1 MRPDLLA
8 VVRAHPEIGFT
19 IAVMG
24 WPTDRGGRRR
34 DPRQLELHHR
44 SLCPAFVGVTKL
56 KSSTDF
62 LGPCGVDHRV
72 GEGARRLLR
81 QIVAYAALD
90 GSMGVP
96 AGELAGIGR
105 RLGVRRTVCVALEGD
120 RWNR

>member
-44 SLCPAFVGVTKL
+44 SLVL
-56 KSSTDF
+56 HSS
-62 LGPCGVDHRV
+62 
-72 GEGARRLLR
+72 A
-81 QIVAYAALD
+81 
-90 GSMGVP
+90 
-96 AGELAGIGR
+96 
-105 RLGVRRTVCVALEGD
+105 
-120 RWNR
+120 